1 MPHKSRGEEDQ
12 HLVCGAGVMAS
23 FHWHRHS
30 TVSWRFKSGGDAA
43 AMAAGKPVLCEK
55 ARQAAKVRTPH
66 KLLT

>member
-1 MPHKSRGEEDQ
+1 
-12 HLVCGAGVMAS
+12 MAS

-30 TVSWRFKSGGDAA
+30 TVSWRFESGGDAA